1 MAWLTAGDTLAHVL
15 IHLPT
20 IWSYSLRGLHLALSC
35 TYWVFVP
42 ESPSCCS
49 QGGRNT
55 QWGVQ
60 HCPSHGISH
69 ARLPCATPA
78 AFLDL

>member
-1 MAWLTAGDTLAHVL
+1 MAWLTAGDTLAHVVR
-15 IHLPT
+15 HLPA
-20 IWSYSLRGLHLALSC
+20 IWSHSLQGLHLALSC

-42 ESPSCCS
+42 KSPSRCS

-55 QWGVQ
+55 QRGVQ
-60 HCPSHGISH
+60 PCPSHGISH
-69 ARLPCATPA
+69 AELACATPA